1 MQMKKM
7 REDMSAA
14 EEVAQQAR
22 QMQEVLAMEAHRA
35 QATARQL
42 LSQLAEDRDAAAF
55 KASRLCGI
63 IQELRAEKRDLL
75 TKVNLQSLSWAP

>member
-1 MQMKKM
+1 
-7 REDMSAA
+7 MSAA

>member
-22 QMQEVLAMEAHRA
+22 QMQEVLGVEAHRA

-42 LSQLAEDRDAAAF
+42 LSQLAEDRDAAA
-55 KASRLCGI
+55 L
-63 IQELRAEKRDLL
+63 IQ
-75 TKVNLQSLSWAP
+75 S

>member
-75 TKVNLQSLSWAP
+75 TKVNLQSLS